1 MDEEQRD
8 RISDLADMED
18 DSRVIW
24 SDDEELEHFKH
35 ANLEWWLREAL
46 GHPRAHPGCC
56 KTCGC
61 ATTCMAAAFF
71 DATVLSTIRRLD
83 ELGLLR
89 PPPSAFEQDHAED
102 IQGPESVEVERS
114 QDETLN
120 DPYQLWGKHPSYRC
134 WIARHGQC
142 EPEGADE
149 GCTCSCGHQDPV
161 CTCNSREI
169 DGQGRRVH
177 YIECPQ
183 ADPPPARSRPVQ
195 SATVDPAVCPQCR
208 GDNSEA
214 FALCSKCSTGPDPD
228 DWSSPEDAI
237 YDLEVEDPF
246 EAPQFTSE
254 GCTCVPYKVVDG
266 QPVRM
271 TNEPIDQEDTRGPV
285 TWCEHGADR
294 HDAESGCIE
303 CRCIW
308 RTGHEGPDTVR
319 AL

>member
-102 IQGPESVEVERS
+102 IQDPESVEVERS

-134 WIARHGQC
+134 WVARHGQC
-142 EPEGADE
+142 EPEGADK

-161 CTCNSREI
+161 CVCNSRE
-169 DGQGRRVH
+169 
-177 YIECPQ
+177 
-183 ADPPPARSRPVQ
+183 
-195 SATVDPAVCPQCR
+195 
-208 GDNSEA
+208 
-214 FALCSKCSTGPDPD
+214 TGPD
-228 DWSSPEDAI
+228 
-237 YDLEVEDPF
+237 
-246 EAPQFTSE
+246 
-254 GCTCVPYKVVDG
+254 GKVVHFFG
-266 QPVRM
+266 CPSAEMRL
-271 TNEPIDQEDTRGPV
+271 TFHEPLSEENRRLLRERFGTKIVGKVVKVEDTRGPV